1 MGGVG
6 DPEWRTNIERGG
18 RIFRSRFTLSSVIS
32 CHADHP
38 AQAFLVR
45 SGCHRSSGDK
55 DTPGEYP
62 ARPEGVAEWS
72 NEVLVHKAGGPYC
85 ELVELLNS
93 ARFLS
98 SKIRCSIRVCNIHS
112 NPRVRRVESVTVGAF
127 ASDISICG
135 GMLVDAKLINP
146 SLPKL

>member
-18 RIFRSRFTLSSVIS
+18 RIFRSRFTLSSVSS

-45 SGCHRSSGDK
+45 SNCHRSSGDK

-62 ARPEGVAEWS
+62 ARPEGVAESS

-85 ELVELLNS
+85 ELVEILNS
-93 ARFLS
+93 ARGSFRPRSDVLFVFAIYTVTQEFGGWRVLPWVLS
-98 SKIRCSIRVCNIHS
+98 HRTYR
-112 NPRVRRVESVTVGAF
+112 SVGE
-127 ASDISICG
+127 CLR
-135 GMLVDAKLINP
+135 MPN
-146 SLPKL
+146 